1 MHVHM
6 NYGGAYVNDP
16 ARLRAQAEAED
27 LHVVED
33 LIVNKEQRIPDIARF
48 SPDLDPVS
56 TATTLVKHDEEYH
69 TSWWGHT
76 GHLGLKEHL
85 ILPIY
90 AGYANTPAWS
100 LFPDN
105 STIID
110 LAHAQGGISGYVH
123 PLDPPAPD
131 PAGAD
136 PLTYALPVDV
146 ALGKAD
152 YIEVVGFS
160 DHQTTAGVWYRLL
173 NAGFRLPTGSGTD
186 AMANYAS
193 LRGPV
198 GMNRVFARSG
208 AKLDYRAWLG
218 RDQGGEDVR
227 DERAAPVVH
236 ARRSRSR
243 RRDRAAGG
251 RPRAR
256 REGEPALDR
265 SGREARDRLE
275 RPRRRDRAA
284 RGRRDARGRDDL
296 AAGDEERLVHAA
308 RLVAERR
315 RAGAR
320 HLSLRDHEPDLRD
333 RRWRPDPQRRPT
345 RGTSSRGS
353 SASRPR
359 HRPTAAGTTRRR
371 SRRCS
376 SASPPRRRFS
386 RSGRTKRPGRPAD
399 RIPARLHVTFVRH
412 PPRSIR
418 DPVAPRCG
426 RNGGGLPRARLEARP
441 RGRHQGPAGALR
453 RGSGAAGAISAR
465 GPGPRLAQSSEHR
478 THSRARGVRR
488 RPGARAG
495 AGRGRDAGRADRGA
509 GRFPSTRRS
518 ASRARSRPRWRPR
531 TRRGSSTAT

>member
-1 MHVHM
+1 MLATHGLEYAAVTKTVEVAANATAAASLRLERLMDLPARGWWSGDMHVHM

-33 LIVNKEQRIPDIARF
+33 LIVNKEQRIPDMGRF

-56 TATTLVKHDEEYH
+56 TAATLIKHDEEYH

-90 AGYANTPAWS
+90 AGYANTAAWS

-152 YIEVVGFS
+152 YVEVVGFS

-208 AKLDYRAWLG
+208 AKLDYRAWLAAIKAGKTFATNGPLLAFTLDG
-218 RDQGGEDVR
+218 REVG
-227 DERAAPVVH
+227 DEIALP
-236 ARRSRSR
+236 
-243 RRDRAAGG
+243 AGG
-251 RPRAR
+251 RDAR
-256 REGEPALDR
+256 GEGEPALDR
-265 SGREARDRLE
+265 SGREARNRLE
-275 RPRRRDRAA
+275 RRRRRDRAA
-284 RGRRDARGRDDL
+284 RGRRDSRGRDDL

-308 RLVAERR
+308 RLVANAVEPVLDIYPF
-315 RAGAR
+315 ATTSPIYVIVGGAPIR
-320 HLSLRDHEPDLRD
+320 
-333 RRWRPDPQRRPT
+333 
-345 RGTSSRGS
+345 
-353 SASRPR
+353 SADDAKYFVAWIARVEAAA
-359 HRPTAAGTTRRR
+359 TA
-371 SRRCS
+371 
-376 SASPPRRRFS
+376 
-386 RSGRTKRPGRPAD
+386 
-399 RIPARLHVTFVRH
+399 H
-412 PPRSIR
+412 
-418 DPVAPRCG
+418 
-426 RNGGGLPRARLEARP
+426 GGWNDAKEKSEVL
-441 RGRHQGPAGALR
+441 Q
-453 RGSGAAGAISAR
+453 
-465 GPGPRLAQSSEHR
+465 RLAAAKAVFQK
-478 THSRARGVRR
+478 RAEE
-488 RPGARAG
+488 
-495 AGRGRDAGRADRGA
+495 AGR
-509 GRFPSTRRS
+509 
-518 ASRARSRPRWRPR
+518 
-531 TRRGSSTAT
+531 

>member
-33 LIVNKEQRIPDIARF
+33 LIVNKEQRIPDMGRF

-76 GHLGLKEHL
+76 GHLGLKDHL

-90 AGYANTPAWS
+90 AGYANTAAWS

-152 YIEVVGFS
+152 YVEVVGFS

-173 NAGFRLPTGSGTD
+173 NTGLRLPTGSGTD

-208 AKLDYRAWLG
+208 AKLDYRAWLAAIKAG
-218 RDQGGEDVR
+218 RTFATNGPLLAFTLDGHEVG
-227 DERAAPVVH
+227 DEIALP
-236 ARRSRSR
+236 
-243 RRDRAAGG
+243 AGG
-251 RPRAR
+251 RDAGG
-256 REGEPALDR
+256 EGEPALDR
-265 SGREARDRLE
+265 PGREARDRLE
-275 RPRRRDRAA
+275 RRRSSRPFRSRRAGRARTRRSPCPCRRAA
-284 RGRRDARGRDDL
+284 GTRCGPGRRMPSSRSSTSIPS
-296 AAGDEERLVHAA
+296 
-308 RLVAERR
+308 RR
-315 RAGAR
+315 RARSTSSWAAR
-320 HLSLRDHEPDLRD
+320 RFAAPTTRSTSSPGSRAS
-333 RRWRPDPQRRPT
+333 RRP
-345 RGTSSRGS
+345 
-353 SASRPR
+353 PR
-359 HRPTAAGTTRRR
+359 RTAAGTTRRKR
-371 SRRCS
+371 RRCS
-376 SASPPRRRFS
+376 SASPPRRRCFRERGGAVGRRPLPAALCAAFPSGAS
-386 RSGRTKRPGRPAD
+386 RPHRTRWAEAGGDKPTSSGRPSA
-399 RIPARLHVTFVRH
+399 
-412 PPRSIR
+412 
-418 DPVAPRCG
+418 VA
-426 RNGGGLPRARLEARP
+426 
-441 RGRHQGPAGALR
+441 Q
-453 RGSGAAGAISAR
+453 
-465 GPGPRLAQSSEHR
+465 
-478 THSRARGVRR
+478 R
-488 RPGARAG
+488 RP
-495 AGRGRDAGRADRGA
+495 
-509 GRFPSTRRS
+509 
-518 ASRARSRPRWRPR
+518 
-531 TRRGSSTAT
+531 